1 MQFRTPRGGMINF
14 IRREIEAAMVLK
26 ENQRLIC
33 AGQMPLRAPDGK
45 QLAAVPVYRIV
56 SGEEAVAASTVEFKP
71 DERLVIVGTS
81 ENKAAAEERYNAL
94 MTGGLAPKSCATPL
108 YIKDISDSA
117 EPETEL
123 TEGEKRALNPL
134 VADMMH
140 EFSAAMREKE
150 ALKRQ
155 RNRKSHKLQGT
166 ERG

>member
-1 MQFRTPRGGMINF
+1 MKVFRIKYQFN
-14 IRREIEAAMVLK
+14 ENN

-33 AGQMPLRAPDGK
+33 VGQMPLRAPDGK
-45 QLAAVPVYRIV
+45 QFAAVPVYKIV
-56 SGEEAVAASTVEFKP
+56 SAEDVSADSAAELAP
-71 DERLVIVGTS
+71 NERLVLVGTTES
-81 ENKAAAEERYNAL
+81 KATVEKRYNAL

-134 VADMMH
+134 VADMLN